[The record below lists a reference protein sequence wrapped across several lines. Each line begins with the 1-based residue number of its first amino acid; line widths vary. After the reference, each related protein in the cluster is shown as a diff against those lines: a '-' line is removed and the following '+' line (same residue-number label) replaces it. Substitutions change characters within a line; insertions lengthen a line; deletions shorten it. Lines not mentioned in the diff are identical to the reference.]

1 MEKAYYVYILTN
13 RSATLY
19 IGVTGNLSRRLWEH
33 KNKMVD
39 GFTKKYNINR
49 LIYLETYNRP
59 EEAIAREK
67 ELKGWN
73 RQKKMRLIKQVNPN
87 FEEIGT
93 E

>member
-19 IGVTGNLSRRLWEH
+19 IGVTSDLSRRLWEH

-39 GFTKKYNINR
+39 GFTKKYNINK

-87 FEEIGT
+87 FEGIGA